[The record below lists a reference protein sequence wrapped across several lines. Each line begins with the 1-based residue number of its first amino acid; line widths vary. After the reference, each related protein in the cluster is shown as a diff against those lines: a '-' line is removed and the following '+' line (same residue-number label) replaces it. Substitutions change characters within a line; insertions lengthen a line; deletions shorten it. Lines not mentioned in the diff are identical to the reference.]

1 MTTDQKYFPWRE
13 ISRRFVL
20 GMAFTFSVLQ
30 SISVSVAWW
39 RGELL
44 ETGAREWFWIGLL
57 PILMFIFLRY
67 FSVFRP
73 DCAAC
78 NTPPRV
84 GPGA

>member
-1 MTTDQKYFPWRE
+1 MTTNQKYFLWWR
-13 ISRRFVL
+13 ISLRFVL
-20 GMAFTFSVLQ
+20 GMAFTFAAFR

-39 RGELL
+39 RRDLV
-44 ETGAREWFWIGLL
+44 ETGAWEWFWIGLL
-57 PILMFIFLRY
+57 PILIFIFLRY

-84 GPGA
+84 RPGA